1 MNDSRPRGGN
11 GPDPTTDRGEYAP
24 AALFLTH
31 PFLCRCES
39 CRRAQPV
46 PYLYRLETDDEIA
59 RHVRLLRE
67 RETLSG
73 VRHE

>member
-1 MNDSRPRGGN
+1 MTAILRC
-11 GPDPTTDRGEYAP
+11 
-24 AALFLTH
+24 

-46 PYLYRLETDDEIA
+46 PYLYRRSENDEIA

>member
-1 MNDSRPRGGN
+1 M
-11 GPDPTTDRGEYAP
+11 TC
-24 AALFLTH
+24 

-46 PYLYRLETDDEIA
+46 PYLYRPETDDEIK

-73 VRHE
+73 VRHDSK